1 MYFPNAELM
10 MNPALLV
17 LLGLIV
23 GMLSG
28 FFGVGGGFLITGG
41 LLVFGVPT
49 LYAVGSGL
57 ALVVG
62 TSMMNMLNHRDL
74 GNVDYRLGLPL
85 VVGAAPAMYGAERV
99 NNLLESWGLAGPVI
113 SYFYVALL
121 VGLGIFILWDY
132 WKTHRGRGRVSEERT
147 TTVRLAR
154 WIQEAEIPPGRIRLP
169 GLGNVSTLVS
179 MPTSRIPQM
188 SVFVPFLIG
197 VMVGFIA
204 GLLGAGGGFFLT
216 PVLIYVLGVPTR
228 VAIGTGLLVVIVA
241 ASVGSFVYAL
251 SDRVDLLIALV
262 MLVSASLG
270 SQLGATATRYVRAS
284 GIRVL
289 YGVIVLFGGI
299 AVGLQQVSVE
309 TGQELLSTIGSVA
322 LLGTGGA
329 VCLLL
334 VAQMARVRRR
344 GDELQGH

>member
-1 MYFPNAELM
+1 MFFPNAEIM

-17 LLGLIV
+17 MLGLIV

-62 TSMMNMLNHRDL
+62 TSMMSTLNHGSM
-74 GNVDYRLGLPL
+74 GNVDFRLGLPL
-85 VVGAAPAMYGAERV
+85 VIGAAPAMYSAERL
-99 NNLLESWGLAGPVI
+99 NNLLETQGLAGPVI
-113 SYFYVALL
+113 SYFYVVLL
-121 VGLGIFILWDY
+121 VGLGLFILWDY
-132 WKTHRGRGRVSEERT
+132 WRTRRGTGRVSEERT
-147 TTVRLAR
+147 TTGQVSR
-154 WIQEAEIPPGRIRLP
+154 WIRELEIPPRRVRLP
-169 GLGNVSTLVS
+169 GLGGASTLIS
-179 MPTSRIPQM
+179 MPVSEIQRM
-188 SVFVPFLIG
+188 SVFVPLLVG
-197 VMVGFIA
+197 VIVGFIA
-204 GLLGAGGGFFLT
+204 GILGAGGGFFLT

-228 VAIGTGLLVVIVA
+228 IAIGTGLLVVIAA

-284 GIRVL
+284 RIRVL
-289 YGVIVLFGGI
+289 YGVIVLFGGV

-309 TGQELLSTIGSVA
+309 TGHELLSTIGSSPCWEPA
-322 LLGTGGA
+322 
-329 VCLLL
+329 
-334 VAQMARVRRR
+334 ARSACCCWR
-344 GDELQGH
+344 

>member
-1 MYFPNAELM
+1 M
-10 MNPALLV
+10 V

-121 VGLGIFILWDY
+121 VGSWAYSYFGTTGKRTED
-132 WKTHRGRGRVSEERT
+132 GDAVSEERT

-179 MPTSRIPQM
+179 MPTSEIPQM
-188 SVFVPFLIG
+188 SVFVPFLDWG
-197 VMVGFIA
+197 
-204 GLLGAGGGFFLT
+204 
-216 PVLIYVLGVPTR
+216 
-228 VAIGTGLLVVIVA
+228 
-241 ASVGSFVYAL
+241 
-251 SDRVDLLIALV
+251 
-262 MLVSASLG
+262 
-270 SQLGATATRYVRAS
+270 
-284 GIRVL
+284 
-289 YGVIVLFGGI
+289 
-299 AVGLQQVSVE
+299 
-309 TGQELLSTIGSVA
+309 
-322 LLGTGGA
+322 
-329 VCLLL
+329 
-334 VAQMARVRRR
+334 
-344 GDELQGH
+344 

>member
-10 MNPALLV
+10 IDPALLV

-62 TSMMNMLNHRDL
+62 TSLMNTLNHGSM
-74 GNVDYRLGLPL
+74 GNVDYRLGAPL
-85 VVGAAPAMYGAERV
+85 VIGAAPAMYGAERV
-99 NNLLESWGLAGPVI
+99 NNLLESHGLAGPVI
-113 SYFYVALL
+113 SYLYVALL

-132 WKTHRGRGRVSEERT
+132 WRTRRGRVSEERT
-147 TTVRLAR
+147 TTAGLAR
-154 WIQEAEIPPGRIRLP
+154 WIHQLRIPPRRIRLP
-169 GLGNVSTLVS
+169 GVGGLSTLVELPVS
-179 MPTSRIPQM
+179 QIPQM
-188 SVFVPFLIG
+188 SLFVPLLVG
-197 VMVGFIA
+197 VLVGFIA

-270 SQLGATATRYVRAS
+270 SQLGATSTRYVRAS

-289 YGVIVLFGGI
+289 YGVIVLFGGV
-299 AVGLQQVSVE
+299 AVGLQQVSAE
-309 TGQELLSTIGSVA
+309 TGHDLLSTIGSVA

-334 VAQMARVRRR
+334 LALLVVRSRR
-344 GDELQGH
+344 GEQIQTG